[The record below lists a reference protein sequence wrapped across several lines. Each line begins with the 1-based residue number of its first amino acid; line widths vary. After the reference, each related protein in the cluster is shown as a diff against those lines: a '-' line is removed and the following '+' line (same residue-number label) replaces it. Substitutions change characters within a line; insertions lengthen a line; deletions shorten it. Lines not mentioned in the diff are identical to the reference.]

1 MPRSDRDAGWKAGL
15 PPVRCSRVLAHRG
28 LAVPLP
34 GGGRLLADRY
44 HPADDERAPLVLMR
58 TPYGRRSGAW
68 TARLIAKRGYQ
79 VLIVSTA
86 GTGGSSGRFRG
97 WLLDPGEP
105 GAIMDWL
112 RTRSWF
118 PGAMATWGASF
129 LGYTQWQM
137 GTESVDEWRAALIQ
151 DAPPEVYTTFLYR
164 GGVLALGDWLRWAQQ
179 MSTLGRADGDPS
191 LLRGV
196 AALIPA
202 LLRGRRAYARLPVS
216 DADRV
221 LAGRRIDF
229 FQEWLAHRCPDEL
242 WQAMD
247 HTANAERLPPVV
259 HLAGGWYDPFLPG
272 VLDGY
277 AALRSGESGARRSV
291 RLLIGPWT
299 HGWSLFTRAYMSEA
313 FAVLE
318 HALRGGGEPAGG
330 VGVWV
335 GGAEHWRDLD
345 AWPPPDR
352 APTPLYLHPGGRLG
366 RQRPEAGAPTPLR
379 YDPADPT
386 PSVGGPVLFGGGA
399 KDSRPLLGRADVAA
413 FTGPELQEA
422 VEAAG
427 PVAAQVYVASALE
440 HCDVFVR
447 LCDVDPRGRWHHVC
461 DGIVRLE
468 PGGPGRDGA
477 EEESDTGSAGG
488 AWRVY
493 RARVRLWPAAHLF
506 ARGHRVGVL
515 VTGGAHPR
523 YERNLGTGDQSGT
536 AMRANDLRILHE
548 GAHPSALEL
557 PLRAP

>member
-1 MPRSDRDAGWKAGL
+1 MPWSDRGAGWKAGL
-15 PPVRCSRVLAHRG
+15 PPVRCPRILVRRG
-28 LAVPLP
+28 LAIPLP

-79 VLIVSTA
+79 VLIVATA

-105 GAIMDWL
+105 GAVMDWL
-112 RTRSWF
+112 RTRPWF
-118 PGAMATWGASF
+118 CGAMATWGASF

-137 GTESVDEWRAALIQ
+137 GAEAIGEWRAALIQ
-151 DAPPEVYTTFLYR
+151 DAPPEVYSTFLYR
-164 GGVLALGDWLRWAQQ
+164 GGVLALGDWLRWVQQ
-179 MSTLGRADGDPS
+179 MSSLGRAGGDPS
-191 LLRGV
+191 LLRGA
-196 AALIPA
+196 AALLPA
-202 LLRGRRAYARLPVS
+202 LLRGRRAYAHLPVS
-216 DADRV
+216 EADRV
-221 LAGRRIDF
+221 LAGHRIDV
-229 FQEWLAHRCPDEL
+229 FQEWLAHRRPGAL

-247 HTANAERLPPVV
+247 HTANAERLPPLV

-272 VLDGY
+272 VLEGY

-299 HGWSLFTRAYMSEA
+299 HGWGLFTRTYMSEA

-318 HALRGGGEPAGG
+318 HALRGGRAPAEG
-330 VGVWV
+330 VRVWV
-335 GGAEHWRDLD
+335 GGGAGRWRDLD
-345 AWPPPDR
+345 AWPPPER
-352 APTPLYLHPGGRLG
+352 TPTPLFLHPGGRLG
-366 RQRPEAGAPTPLR
+366 RRRPGACAPTPLR

-399 KDSRPLLGRADVAA
+399 KDSRTLLGRADVAA
-413 FTGPELQEA
+413 FAGPELEEA

-427 PVAAQVYVASALE
+427 PVSAQVDVCSELE

-447 LCDVDPRGRWHHVC
+447 LCDVDPQGRWVHVC

-468 PGGPGRDGA
+468 PGGRGG
-477 EEESDTGSAGG
+477 EEAGSAGG
-488 AWRVY
+488 AGRVY
-493 RARVRLWPAAHLF
+493 RARVRMWPAAHLF

-536 AMRANDLRILHE
+536 AMRTNDLRILHD
-548 GAHPSALEL
+548 GAHPSAVEL
-557 PLRAP
+557 PLSTA